1 MNDVEIIYDESGLTA
16 LWACQNL
23 GDYSPLS
30 EDFFT
35 FAFRRKGKI
44 IGALVF
50 SGYRPD
56 HDVWWTIYTTDRHWC
71 TPKVLKTAFTAA
83 FDDLNCR
90 RINLLVSRG
99 NAKSLSLVQRLGFKE
114 EGVLRA
120 FRENGQDAHIF
131 GMLKSECNFLRRK

>member
-30 EDFFT
+30 GDFFT

-83 FDDLNCR
+83 FEYL
-90 RINLLVSRG
+90 ISMLVPLHLLVDG
-99 NAKSLSLVQRLGFKE
+99 LVDEAIHALAVGFCVGLD
-114 EGVLRA
+114 GV
-120 FRENGQDAHIF
+120 
-131 GMLKSECNFLRRK
+131 FLTFLDR

>member
-30 EDFFT
+30 GDFFT

-44 IGALVF
+44 IGALIF

-56 HDVWWTIYTTDRHWC
+56 HDVWWTIYTTDRHLRRLLM
-71 TPKVLKTAFTAA
+71 TSTAA
-83 FDDLNCR
+83 VLIFWSAAAMPNPSAWFNDWASKR
-90 RINLLVSRG
+90 RAYCV
-99 NAKSLSLVQRLGFKE
+99 LSGKT
-114 EGVLRA
+114 GKMP
-120 FRENGQDAHIF
+120 IF
-131 GMLKSECNFLRRK
+131 LEC

>member
-30 EDFFT
+30 GDFFT

-44 IGALVF
+44 IGALIF

-83 FDDLNCR
+83 FLLTFPPIDDTPFEE
-90 RINLLVSRG
+90 
-99 NAKSLSLVQRLGFKE
+99 RL
-114 EGVLRA
+114 
-120 FRENGQDAHIF
+120 
-131 GMLKSECNFLRRK
+131 